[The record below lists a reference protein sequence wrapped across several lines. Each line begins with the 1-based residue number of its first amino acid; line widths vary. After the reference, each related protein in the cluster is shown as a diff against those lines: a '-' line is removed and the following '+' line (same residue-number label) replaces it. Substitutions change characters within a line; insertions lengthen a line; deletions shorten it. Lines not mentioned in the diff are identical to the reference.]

1 MPLDARKT
9 QHILNVVPKTFAGRQ
24 RTVVF
29 VTLASGVYSYTAVQ
43 VIMRPEEIIDPQ
55 VYDASGQAP
64 QRNADMLLIAP
75 LGTSF
80 TGVVYVADTTIATS
94 SAVAAAPKYE
104 VIEALPVGIVPGGS
118 HIRALLR
125 RLRLVSGL
133 SPCG

>member
-9 QHILNVVPKTFAGRQ
+9 QHLLNVVQKTYAGRQ

-43 VIMRPEEIIDPQ
+43 AIMRPEEIIDPQ
-55 VYDASGQAP
+55 IYDASGQAP
-64 QRNADMLLIAP
+64 VRHADMLMIAP

-80 TGVVYVADTTIATS
+80 TGVVYIADTTTATAP
-94 SAVAAAPKYE
+94 AVAAAPKYE
-104 VIEALPVGIVPGGS
+104 VIEALPVGIVPGGT

-125 RLRLVSGL
+125 RLR
-133 SPCG
+133 

>member
-9 QHILNVVPKTFAGRQ
+9 QHILNVVPKTYAGRQ

-55 VYDASGQAP
+55 VYDAAGHAP
-64 QRNADMLLIAP
+64 QRNADMLMIAP

-80 TGVVYVADTTIATS
+80 AGVVYIADTTTATS

-125 RLRLVSGL
+125 RLR
-133 SPCG
+133 